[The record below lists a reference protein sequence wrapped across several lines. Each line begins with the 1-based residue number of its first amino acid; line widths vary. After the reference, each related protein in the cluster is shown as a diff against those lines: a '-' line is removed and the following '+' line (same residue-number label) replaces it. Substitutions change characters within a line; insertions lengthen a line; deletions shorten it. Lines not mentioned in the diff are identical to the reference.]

1 MEWPLSRDSLTDLAA
16 IKFSLVALQWEMKCD
31 SNNFM
36 TVSVFYFIKFF
47 FCHFFSAPITVDMTN
62 NSGVPDWTGF
72 TLQLHD
78 QQL

>member
-47 FCHFFSAPITVDMTN
+47 SAISSP
-62 NSGVPDWTGF
+62 
-72 TLQLHD
+72 LQL
-78 QQL
+78 L